1 MSQSIIALAQTAA
14 KQPLERLTL
23 PALAAPTGYEVDVA
37 VHHCSVCHSDLH
49 LVDGDWGDVKKP
61 LIPGHEIVGTVLR
74 QGPSSTLRP
83 GALVGIGWQAGSC
96 GGCPACRTGREH
108 LCTGGKQRTCVGRQ
122 GGFATEV
129 RVDARFAFELPE
141 GLDARTAAPLL
152 CAGLTVFSPLERFK
166 VGPGVRVG
174 VVGVGGLGHM
184 AVQLAKALGAEVLG
198 FDPDLTKRDLAL
210 KLGASDLVDAR
221 GPLPAGVVDLLLVTT
236 HANLDWNAW
245 MGTLDLEGHPL
256 PHRRA
261 EQTPVPGGG
270 PPARRAEAR
279 HRQRHR
285 QPRVDARDALPRRLP
300 RAEPHHR
307 APAHVAGQ
315 RRPQP
320 RARRRR
326 PAANRPRQRPRLNVV
341 APRRA

>member
-245 MGTLDLEGHPL
+245 MGTLDLEGTLCLIGVPSKPL
-256 PHRRA
+256 SLGVDPLLDEQKRVTGSVIGSPASMRA
-261 EQTPVPGGG
+261 MLSLAASHGLSPITE
-270 PPARRAEAR
+270 
-279 HRQRHR
+279 
-285 QPRVDARDALPRRLP
+285 RLP
-300 RAEPHHR
+300 MSQANAALNRVRDGA
-307 APAHVAGQ
+307 
-315 RRPQP
+315 
-320 RARRRR
+320 ARLRIVLD
-326 PAANRPRQRPRLNVV
+326 NDLG
-341 APRRA
+341 